1 MLVGAF
7 LNFGHA
13 TPPIRMERIELN
25 GVPVSGGLAA
35 VDTFV
40 GATDCDPRAPP
51 TAAPTSSRSWWP
63 GRSVT
68 LEAWGKGTDD
78 YPRRHIRSHVTLDD
92 INEAILYNPRNC
104 YQNYNAATNS
114 SERMLHTYMGT
125 LLPKLRNV
133 SYSTAGELSPLLN
146 DPTCRTIGMGTRIFL
161 CGARGYVSWQGT
173 QFNTSK
179 PVNEHGIPIGG
190 ARTVAAIGN
199 LREMSTDYLRAAYYE
214 KYGVSL
220 FVGVGIPIP
229 LLDEELAHDVS
240 IRNEQITTN
249 ILDFGEEE
257 RPIGRPTTPNCAA
270 VRSRCGGARA
280 HGSRGEPAQGARDR
294 RNAQRLDRP
303 RRIPPHG
310 TRTTH
315 ARPFDGQG
323 AESRRR
329 ITANKEKHMTTKVIL
344 YFPSDATDKAVTY
357 DLVKRYDLRINIL
370 RAEIEAGRS
379 GSLLVELTG
388 EESMVREG
396 VAYLERNGVTVS
408 PVASKIAY
416 DRDRCIDCGNC
427 ALACFPQ
434 ALTIGA
440 PDWRLHFDPE
450 RCIACKLCLK
460 SCPLGLF
467 HIEFTEA

>member
-1 MLVGAF
+1 MKKSYEEINEKIRQGKAVVLTAEEVSQLARTLSPAEIVRRVDVVTTGTFGAMCSSGAF

-25 GVPVSGGLAA
+25 GVPVSGGVITALLVAAYAA
-35 VDTFV
+35 VKDKKTAMGFERNMEDGEIMRRLARYARPYLSKFLIV
-40 GATDCDPRAPP
+40 GVLMLFSIAYDIISPLIVGRIEELVA
-51 TAAPTSSRSWWP
+51 

-257 RPIGRPTTPNCAA
+257 RPIGQTNY
-270 VRSRCGGARA
+270 
-280 HGSRGEPAQGARDR
+280 
-294 RNAQRLDRP
+294 
-303 RRIPPHG
+303 
-310 TRTTH
+310 
-315 ARPFDGQG
+315 
-323 AESRRR
+323 AE
-329 ITANKEKHMTTKVIL
+329 L
-344 YFPSDATDKAVTY
+344 
-357 DLVKRYDLRINIL
+357 
-370 RAEIEAGRS
+370 RS
-379 GSLLVELTG
+379 GSIE
-388 EESMVREG
+388 VRG
-396 VAYLERNGVTVS
+396 QRVRTA
-408 PVASKIAY
+408 PVASLRKAREIAETLKGWIA
-416 DRDRCIDCGNC
+416 RGEF
-427 ALACFPQ
+427 L
-434 ALTIGA
+434 LTEPVQPMPAHSTVKG
-440 PDWRLHFDPE
+440 
-450 RCIACKLCLK
+450 LK
-460 SCPLGLF
+460 ADD
-467 HIEFTEA
+467 E